1 MNSFL
6 KVPLT
11 ATCLVATWL
20 AVKVS
25 AQIPAALVLATAQ

>member
-25 AQIPAALVLATAQ
+25 RRSLRHLSLATAR

>member
-20 AVKVS
+20 AVKVAVVRS
-25 AQIPAALVLATAQ
+25 NRRE